1 MPNYFPHSISQLGKY
16 LQFLSQLKYELLQN
30 SDLELLEDISL
41 ENIELYLDFFQSL
54 VNYFVDLLYM
64 KKKDNQSNQDSL
76 ISEYLMERDYQ
87 FPEIDSKYIYIRYNL
102 HSIQKKEFM
111 DTLRQIKNSYLNLKT
126 NPKLV
131 NDMERIKN
139 NLYN

>member
-1 MPNYFPHSISQLGKY
+1 MPKYFPRSISQLGKY
-16 LQFLSQLKYELLQN
+16 LQFLSQLKYKLIKN